1 VPGKDYQCCTRLLQ
15 AVNEGEVQFSAADL
29 EYINGLY
36 AAGLAQFDR
45 DLSLLFAELRRRGFL
60 DGALVVITSD
70 HGEEFWEHQKLM
82 HGGFHEEVVRVPL
95 IVVPPL
101 GTSLGTRTISA
112 LTRSIDIAPT
122 IADFV
127 GAAALGAG
135 RSLRTAMRSGGA
147 QADGDVLILESLLRA
162 SDALGPYLYA
172 HDERTPRFWDLR
184 ADPTE
189 QRELLQ
195 NNPDE
200 STRARAQ
207 AAAEKYLGLQRT
219 AREFDRK
226 VRAGS
231 QAQAPEL
238 SPEEDA
244 KLRSLGYGG
253 R

>member
-1 VPGKDYQCCTRLLQ
+1 
-15 AVNEGEVQFSAADL
+15 
-29 EYINGLY
+29 
-36 AAGLAQFDR
+36 
-45 DLSLLFAELRRRGFL
+45 
-60 DGALVVITSD
+60 
-70 HGEEFWEHQKLM
+70 M
-82 HGGFHEEVVRVPL
+82 HGGFHEKVVRVPL

>member
-1 VPGKDYQCCTRLLQ
+1 
-15 AVNEGEVQFSAADL
+15 
-29 EYINGLY
+29 
-36 AAGLAQFDR
+36 
-45 DLSLLFAELRRRGFL
+45 
-60 DGALVVITSD
+60 
-70 HGEEFWEHQKLM
+70 
-82 HGGFHEEVVRVPL
+82 
-95 IVVPPL
+95 
-101 GTSLGTRTISA
+101 
-112 LTRSIDIAPT
+112 
-122 IADFV
+122 
-127 GAAALGAG
+127 
-135 RSLRTAMRSGGA
+135 
-147 QADGDVLILESLLRA
+147 
-162 SDALGPYLYA
+162 LYA